1 MTIMDEMWSALP
13 VPYAIEEGYCFPTS
27 SSCPWGGST

>member
-13 VPYAIEEGYCFPTS
+13 VPCAIEEGYGFRPPA
-27 SSCPWGGST
+27 SCPWERST